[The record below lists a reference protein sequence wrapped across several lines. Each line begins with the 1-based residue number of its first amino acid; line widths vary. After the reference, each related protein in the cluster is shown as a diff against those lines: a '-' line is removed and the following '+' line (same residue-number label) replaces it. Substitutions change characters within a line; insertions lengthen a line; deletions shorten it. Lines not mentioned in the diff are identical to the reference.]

1 MNLRFATYH
10 ILRFFSRLVFGRNF
24 LNRNKL
30 AVNIYLFFVSIVQF
44 FSIAHRKQ
52 KIWEKENSDAPWLV
66 PDSVIFL
73 EKWLKKN
80 MKGFEFGSGR
90 STKWFTNKISF
101 YYSVEGNI
109 EWYNKTINENKEN
122 IQKQRCEIIYKET
135 GNQLEI
141 DLAKKNAYANSLSKF
156 QNNHFDFGLIDGHF
170 RFECIQKSLKKI
182 KKGGI
187 LVIDNTDAIDGISYF
202 LNRYDSKTLSN
213 SISETTILYI
223 K

>member
-1 MNLRFATYH
+1 MNLRFISYY
-10 ILRFFSRLVFGRNF
+10 ILRFFSRLFSGRNF

-52 KIWEKENSDAPWLV
+52 KIWEKKNSDAPWLV

-141 DLAKKNAYANSLSKF
+141 DLAKKMPTLIHY
-156 QNNHFDFGLIDGHF
+156 QNF
-170 RFECIQKSLKKI
+170 KI
-182 KKGGI
+182 ITLI
-187 LVIDNTDAIDGISYF
+187 LVLLMVLLINLCCLIEYLPNSSISPNIKYF
-202 LNRYDSKTLSN
+202 LEFFNFILS
-213 SISETTILYI
+213 
-223 K
+223 